1 MTMTLSLL
9 VPQEL
14 GFALLGTIST
24 VPIIWLL
31 TTTVYSWA
39 VSTATVIEITGS
51 GSVSSISNGDDD
63 EDDVIMTIDGNEEE
77 GMECAAAGQEDD
89 ALALELE
96 RPKPTSIQNV
106 NFGVES
112 EDGNE
117 LEHNPMGLQT
127 WPNGMIFAMIYS
139 PLLHCDLFI
148 FSAFLSSCHAHQ
160 RFAQTNNTRGITFSC
175 LRWWTSCPCY
185 PRGHLVQHG
194 YNKNT
199 WLGNIGSRTIG

>member
-9 VPQEL
+9 LPQEL

-39 VSTATVIEITGS
+39 ISTATAIEITGS
-51 GSVSSISNGDDD
+51 GSVSRSSNGDDH
-63 EDDVIMTIDGNEEE
+63 EDDVIITIDGNEEE

-106 NFGVES
+106 NYQIVHNEADNGVES
-112 EDGNE
+112 EDDNE

-127 WPNGMIFAMIYS
+127 WPNGMIS
-139 PLLHCDLFI
+139 RENCCDDLFAIASLLLIHFPCFPI
-148 FSAFLSSCHAHQ
+148 FM
-160 RFAQTNNTRGITFSC
+160 
-175 LRWWTSCPCY
+175 PCT
-185 PRGHLVQHG
+185 PTIRA
-194 YNKNT
+194 NKY
-199 WLGNIGSRTIG
+199 